1 MSASLEATCVL
12 AAAWLLD
19 WLVGEPPARL
29 HPVVW
34 MGNVIAPLR
43 RMQPR
48 APALELWLGGA
59 YALAVVAGFAGAA
72 WLLVR
77 LLAPWPAARLAL
89 ETYVLWSCFA
99 LKGLLL
105 AGREMQRALAARD
118 LPRARQALTSLCSR
132 DPSQLSERELC
143 GATIESIT
151 ENTSDS
157 VVAPLLYF
165 ALLGVPGAVAYRAAN
180 TLDAMVGYH
189 GRFEYLGKLAARLD
203 DALNLLPARL
213 TALTLWC
220 SGALLSLSPG
230 LGGRVW
236 WRDHARTESPNAGHV
251 MAMAAG
257 LLGVRLDKR
266 DAYVLGSEL
275 KEPDA
280 AALTQALRLVSLSGW
295 LFALALALGLLA
307 WGGPHARSS

>member
-1 MSASLEATCVL
+1 MNASLEAACVL

-19 WLVGEPPARL
+19 GLVGEPPARL

-34 MGNVIAPLR
+34 MGNVIAPLK
-43 RMQPR
+43 RMPPR
-48 APALELWLGGA
+48 SPRLELWLGGA
-59 YALAVVAGFAGAA
+59 YALAVVAGFGGAA
-72 WLLVR
+72 ALALR
-77 LLAPWPAARLAL
+77 ALAPWPVARLAL
-89 ETYVLWSCFA
+89 EAYLLWSCFA
-99 LKGLLL
+99 LKGLLV
-105 AGREMQRALAARD
+105 AGREMAGALEAHD

-189 GRFEYLGKLAARLD
+189 GRFEFLGKLAARLD
-203 DALNLLPARL
+203 DVLNLVPARL
-213 TALTLWC
+213 TTFTLWC
-220 SGALLSLSPG
+220 SGALLSLSPV

-236 WRDHARTESPNAGHV
+236 WRDRARTESPNAGHV

-266 DAYVLGSEL
+266 DAYVLGGEL

-280 AALTQALRLVSLSGW
+280 AALAQALRLVSLSGW
-295 LFALALALGLLA
+295 LFALALGSVLVVM
-307 WGGPHARSS
+307 GGVYARSR